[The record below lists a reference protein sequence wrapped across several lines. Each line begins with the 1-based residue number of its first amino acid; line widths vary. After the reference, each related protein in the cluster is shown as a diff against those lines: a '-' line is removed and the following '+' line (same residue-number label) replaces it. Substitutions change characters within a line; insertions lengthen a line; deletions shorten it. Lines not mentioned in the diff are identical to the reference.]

1 MMCNTAIVL
10 GKELSN
16 YTFGEKH
23 PFNSHRLDAFG
34 SKITRSQDTGANN
47 LKVISPVMA
56 DEGVLSYF
64 HDKDYINFVKK
75 SSMEGIGYLDS
86 GDTPSFKGVFDA
98 SMYVVGSTLLALDT
112 VINNTDGI
120 IHAFNPIGGL
130 HHARRNAAGGF
141 CVFNDI
147 GVAIMYARK
156 RYDLRK
162 ILYVD
167 IDAHHGDGVYYEF
180 EQDPDLFIADIHE
193 DGSYLYPGTGF
204 ESEVGSG
211 AGAGTK
217 LNLSLPPVATDSD
230 FISAFMKIENI
241 IESMSFELII
251 LQCGADGLS
260 GDPLTHLKY
269 TYRSHEYAA
278 RFLHNFAHENSRCRI
293 IGLGGG
299 GYDTQ
304 NVAIAWTRVVEVFAS
319 DFQPEKNKSRNF

>member
-1 MMCNTAIVL
+1 MCNTAVVL

-23 PFNSHRLDAFG
+23 PFNSRRLDAFW
-34 SKITRSQDTGANN
+34 SKITQSSDTSSDN
-47 LKVISPVMA
+47 LKVISPA
-56 DEGVLSYF
+56 ITDERTVSYF

-75 SSMEGIGYLDS
+75 SSIDGIGYLDS

-98 SMYVVGSTLLALDT
+98 SLYVVGSTLLALDT

-156 RYDLRK
+156 KYDLRK
-162 ILYVD
+162 ILYID

-204 ESEVGSG
+204 ESENGSG
-211 AGAGTK
+211 AGKGTK
-217 LNLSLPPVATDSD
+217 LNLSLPPGATDND
-230 FISAFMKIENI
+230 FISAFMKIENFI
-241 IESMSFELII
+241 NSMNFELII
-251 LQCGADGLS
+251 MQCGADGLS

-269 TYRSHEYAA
+269 TEKSHEYAA
-278 RFLHNFAHENSRCRI
+278 RFMHNFAHERSHCRI

-299 GYDTQ
+299 GYNTQ
-304 NVAIAWTRVVEVFAS
+304 NLAMAWNRVVKAFVS
-319 DFQPEKNKSRNF
+319 DHPGSKK

>member
-1 MMCNTAIVL
+1 MCNTAIVL

-16 YTFGEKH
+16 YTFGENH
-23 PFNSHRLDAFG
+23 PFNSHRLDTFG
-34 SKITRSQDTGANN
+34 SKITRSQDIGANN

-75 SSMEGIGYLDS
+75 SSIEGIGYLDS

-162 ILYVD
+162 ILYID

-217 LNLSLPPVATDSD
+217 LNLSLPPGATDSD
-230 FISAFMKIENI
+230 FISAFVKIENF
-241 IESMSFELII
+241 IESMSFDLII

-299 GYDTQ
+299 GYNTQ
-304 NVAIAWTRVVEVFAS
+304 NVAIAWTKVVEAFAS
-319 DFQPEKNKSRNF
+319 DPQPQKKSSNI